1 MLTLLTSSTLLAA
14 LLAGPPQ
21 DDVARHANLALSLE
35 RSQVL
40 PVLLDG
46 ELGGALRAT
55 RGS

>member
-1 MLTLLTSSTLLAA
+1 MLTLLTSST